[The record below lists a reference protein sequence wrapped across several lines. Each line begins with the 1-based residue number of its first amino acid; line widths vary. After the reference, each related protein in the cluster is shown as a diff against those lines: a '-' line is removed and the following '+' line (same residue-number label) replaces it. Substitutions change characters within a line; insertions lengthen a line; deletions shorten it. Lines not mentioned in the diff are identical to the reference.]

1 MRFEI
6 RAAYSCYDIYE
17 EHFIMTKILCI
28 EDDKE
33 QRLEIVD
40 ALTTEGFEV
49 LEAQNGSSGL
59 KLILSEQVDLI
70 LCDRVM
76 DDMSGYA
83 LLEELRK
90 NHLDKKDIPFVFL
103 TALDDRR
110 DKLATDDLQPTAYI
124 TKPLDVTLLIEKI
137 RELAN

>member
-1 MRFEI
+1 
-6 RAAYSCYDIYE
+6 
-17 EHFIMTKILCI
+17 MTKILCI
-28 EDDKE
+28 EDDNE

-59 KLILSEQVDLI
+59 KLILSESIDLI
-70 LCDRVM
+70 LCDRKMNGM
-76 DDMSGYA
+76 DGYT

-90 NHLDKKDIPFVFL
+90 DHPEKKDIPFVFL

-110 DKLATDDLQPTAYI
+110 DKFATVDLHPTAYI
-124 TKPLDVTLLIEKI
+124 TKPLDVTSLIEKI
-137 RELAN
+137 RELTN